1 MLDASRALVGVA
13 AKSLSP
19 LEDAMSVT
27 QFRAL
32 MIIASR
38 GPLHSAA
45 LAEAMGIHA
54 SNATRACDRLFGDG
68 LINRV
73 EGTTDR
79 RHLMLTLTVRGRR
92 LVDAV
97 TRRRTTAIRE
107 ILQRIPVQDRRQV
120 AHVFALF
127 ADAAGEPREQDLW
140 ALGWIDEN
148 RGGTSGEHAACG
160 QLEARQRRADS
171 KPVVTGTPRVTGLL
185 GSRAVWTQVPVA
197 HTKAHLRIRVKSK
210 GWLQYSSHFV

>member
-1 MLDASRALVGVA
+1 MASRKSQSERMAADLTTTEREVAAVLDASRALVGVA

-140 ALGWIDEN
+140 ALGWMTRTEEEPAEN
-148 RGGTSGEHAACG
+148 TLPAAS
-160 QLEARQRRADS
+160 S
-171 KPVVTGTPRVTGLL
+171 KP
-185 GSRAVWTQVPVA
+185 GSVEQIQSR
-197 HTKAHLRIRVKSK
+197 S
-210 GWLQYSSHFV
+210 